1 MTRTRSNKL
10 LILLII
16 ALILYILY
24 RKRPVKTVGDF
35 RFWKGQNV
43 KPEAK
48 SFEKQEKFK
57 LLPEKLRKR
66 YFILQRGCKVVQ
78 SLNILRHYQD
88 W

>member
-10 LILLII
+10 LILFII
-16 ALILYILY
+16 ILTFFILY
-24 RKRPVKTVGDF
+24 RKSSGNS
-35 RFWKGQNV
+35 RFWKGSKV
-43 KPEAK
+43 EPEVK
-48 SFEKQEKFK
+48 SFENQERFK

-78 SLNILRHYQD
+78 SLNILRHYQE

>member
-10 LILLII
+10 LILFITILIFF
-16 ALILYILY
+16 ILY
-24 RKRPVKTVGDF
+24 RKSGSS
-35 RFWKGQNV
+35 RFWKGSKV
-43 KPEAK
+43 EPEVK
-48 SFEKQEKFK
+48 SFENQERFK

-78 SLNILRHYQD
+78 SLNILRHYQE

>member
-10 LILLII
+10 LILFITILIFF
-16 ALILYILY
+16 ILY
-24 RKRPVKTVGDF
+24 RKSGRL
-35 RFWKGQNV
+35 RIWKESKV
-43 KPEAK
+43 EPEVK
-48 SFEKQEKFK
+48 SFENQERFK

-78 SLNILRHYQD
+78 SLNILRHYQE

>member
-10 LILLII
+10 LILFITILIFC
-16 ALILYILY
+16 ILY
-24 RKRPVKTVGDF
+24 RKSGYL
-35 RFWKGQNV
+35 RFWKGSKV
-43 KPEAK
+43 EPEVK
-48 SFEKQEKFK
+48 SFENQERFK

-78 SLNILRHYQD
+78 SLNILRHYQE

>member
-10 LILLII
+10 LILFITILIFF
-16 ALILYILY
+16 ILY
-24 RKRPVKTVGDF
+24 RKSGHLW
-35 RFWKGQNV
+35 FWKGSNV
-43 KPEAK
+43 EPEVK
-48 SFEKQEKFK
+48 SFENQERFK

-78 SLNILRHYQD
+78 SLNILRHYQE

>member
-16 ALILYILY
+16 FLIFYILY